1 MEIRR
6 FFVLMR
12 KWLWLIFVGT
22 ALVTS
27 LTYLISSSMAPV
39 YEASA
44 TLLDQQIF
52 TNPGGEYA
60 ALQASQH
67 SIKTYTELARST
79 PMLQEV
85 AERLGPGFTVARLQ
99 NSVSAAPIPDTQLL
113 RITAHDSNPE
123 VAKNIANELAAIFA
137 KRNTE
142 IRQRRFED
150 ARRELERQIA
160 AIEKEID
167 TTQSAIN
174 ALGDPKD
181 AKNVSMPEFVR
192 SEIARLENTLIKKQT
207 LHTVLLRSAE
217 DFRMASA
224 RYANNLAIS
233 SMAETPRAPVRPKV
247 LNNTLLAVAVGLVCS
262 TGLALVMERL
272 DDTIKTPEDVS
283 ENLALSTLGNIG
295 RLRGRNPGD
304 RLIAGH
310 HPKSPLSEGYRT
322 LRTNLQFSTVDKSLS
337 SLLVTSPSPG
347 EGKSVTAANL
357 GVVMAQTGLSVV
369 LVDSDLRRPTLHRV
383 FELPNNVGLT
393 TLLLRDDFSLEGH
406 LQATKQGNLR
416 LLTSG
421 PLPPN
426 PSELL
431 SSKRMKGLLQHLREM
446 AEVVILD
453 SPPVLAV
460 TDAAVLAR
468 QVDGVLLVLDS
479 GRTRRDMAV
488 RAADDL
494 RKIGGQIFGV
504 ALNKM
509 GAGGGYYYHYYY
521 YSSDGERH
529 RRKPQ
534 RLPLSLASWLF
545 RR

>member
-1 MEIRR
+1 
-6 FFVLMR
+6 
-12 KWLWLIFVGT
+12 
-22 ALVTS
+22 
-27 LTYLISSSMAPV
+27 
-39 YEASA
+39 
-44 TLLDQQIF
+44 
-52 TNPGGEYA
+52 
-60 ALQASQH
+60 
-67 SIKTYTELARST
+67 
-79 PMLQEV
+79 
-85 AERLGPGFTVARLQ
+85 
-99 NSVSAAPIPDTQLL
+99 
-113 RITAHDSNPE
+113 
-123 VAKNIANELAAIFA
+123 
-137 KRNTE
+137 
-142 IRQRRFED
+142 
-150 ARRELERQIA
+150 
-160 AIEKEID
+160 
-167 TTQSAIN
+167 
-174 ALGDPKD
+174 
-181 AKNVSMPEFVR
+181 
-192 SEIARLENTLIKKQT
+192 
-207 LHTVLLRSAE
+207 
-217 DFRMASA
+217 
-224 RYANNLAIS
+224 
-233 SMAETPRAPVRPKV
+233 
-247 LNNTLLAVAVGLVCS
+247 
-262 TGLALVMERL
+262 MERL